1 MESYI
6 LDWFQQLGNYAVF
19 LSITI
24 SIFIS
29 ILGIL
34 PSYFLTFGNIYFFGF
49 GYGLLIS
56 IIGEALG
63 AIISFYLYRKETDRF
78 IDKQEITNT
87 YLLTLIESHGLK
99 SFFLVISLRIF
110 PFIPSGFVTLAGAI
124 SSTSILN
131 FSIASTIG
139 KIPSLLIEA
148 YTIQQIL
155 IWDWRGKLLLCVLS
169 IVGIYLLYRK
179 KK

>member
-6 LDWFQQLGNYAVF
+6 LDWFHNLGAYAII

-24 SIFIS
+24 SIIIS
-29 ILGIL
+29 VLGIL
-34 PSYFLTFGNIYFFGF
+34 PSYFLTFANVYFFGF
-49 GYGLLIS
+49 QYGLLIS

-63 AIISFYLYRKETDRF
+63 AIISFYLYRKGTEKF
-78 IDKQEITNT
+78 MDKQSITNK
-87 YLLTLIESHGLK
+87 YLQLLIQSNGIK
-99 SFFLVISLRIF
+99 AFFLIIALRIF
-110 PFIPSGFVTLAGAI
+110 PFVPSGFVTLAGAI

-148 YTIQQIL
+148 YTIEQII
-155 IWDWRGKLLLCVLS
+155 IWDWRGKLILCSLS
-169 IVGIYLLYRK
+169 IVALYFLYK
-179 KK
+179 KKK